1 MTCPKTTCG
10 FDAPDPIGDEE
21 ILACPNGGALIT
33 PDELVVHSGGC
44 TFATA
49 HADFV
54 QGLIETVSSKIADVY
69 GVPTIAPCL
78 GTRCFDVL
86 PCGTI
91 RIDPMLRVDSVELAA
106 GCGCYDDCDRTYTE
120 VDLCDLVVSGDMDLA
135 PWTGMRLCRT
145 HPLCG
150 RGSARVTGVFG
161 QIWPIPPALKA
172 IVIMA
177 VARLYRAATKSGDVI
192 TNREDGS
199 LKFDVTDLVISK
211 ELALLPTG
219 LFSYRWRGV

>member
-10 FDAPDPIGDEE
+10 FDASDPIGDEE

-33 PDELVVHSGGC
+33 PDELVIHPNGC
-44 TFATA
+44 SISAG

-54 QGLIETVSSKIADVY
+54 QGLIEAVSGKIADVY

-78 GTRCFDVL
+78 GERCFPVDS
-86 PCGTI
+86 CGVI
-91 RIDPMLRVDSVELAA
+91 RIDPMLRVDSVEIAS
-106 GCGCYDDCDRTYTE
+106 GCNCHETCDRTYTE
-120 VDLCDLVVSGDMDLA
+120 IDLCDLVVSGDMDLP
-135 PWTGMRLCRT
+135 PWTGMRLCGT
-145 HPLCG
+145 HALCG
-150 RGSARVTGVFG
+150 HGSARVTGVFG
-161 QIWPIPPALKA
+161 QVWPIPPALKGIA
-172 IVIMA
+172 IMA
-177 VARLYRAATKSGDVI
+177 VARLYRSATKGGDVI

-219 LFSYRWRGV
+219 LFSYRWRPV

>member
-33 PDELVVHSGGC
+33 PDELVIHPNGCSISSGH
-44 TFATA
+44 T
-49 HADFV
+49 DFV
-54 QGLIETVSSKIADVY
+54 QGLIEAVSGRIADVY
-69 GVPTIAPCL
+69 GVPGIAPCL
-78 GTRCFDVL
+78 GVRCFDVE

-91 RIDPMLRVDSVELAA
+91 GIDPMLRVDSVEIAP
-106 GCGCYDDCDRTYTE
+106 GCSCSETCDRVYTE
-120 VDLCDLVVSGDMDLA
+120 VDLCDLVVSGDLDLA
-135 PWTGMRLCRT
+135 PWTGMRLCST
-145 HPLCG
+145 SALCG
-150 RGSARVTGVFG
+150 HGSARVTGVFG
-161 QIWPIPPALKA
+161 QMWPIPPAIKA
-172 IVIMA
+172 IAIMA
-177 VARLYRAATKSGDVI
+177 VARLYRSATKGGDVI

-219 LFSYRWRGV
+219 LFSYRWRAV

>member
-33 PDELVVHSGGC
+33 PDELVIHPNGCSISSG
-44 TFATA
+44 

-54 QGLIETVSSKIADVY
+54 QGLIEAVSSRIADYY

-78 GTRCFDVL
+78 GVRCFPVDS
-86 PCGTI
+86 CGNV
-91 RIDPMLRVDSVELAA
+91 RIDPMLRVDEVEIA
-106 GCGCYDDCDRTYTE
+106 GGCTCGEPCDRVYTA
-120 VDLCDLVVSGDMDLA
+120 VDLCDLVVDGDLDLP
-135 PWTGMRLCRT
+135 PWTGMRLCGT
-145 HPLCG
+145 LALCG

-161 QIWPIPPALKA
+161 QMWPIPPAIKA
-172 IVIMA
+172 IAIMA

-199 LKFDVTDLVISK
+199 LKFDVTDLAISK
-211 ELALLPTG
+211 ELSLLPTG
-219 LFSYRWRGV
+219 LFSYQWRPV

>member
-10 FDAPDPIGDEE
+10 FGAADPIGDEE

-33 PDELVVHSGGC
+33 PDELVIHPNGCSISSG
-44 TFATA
+44 

-54 QGLIETVSSKIADVY
+54 QGLIEAVAGKIADAY

-78 GTRCFDVL
+78 GVRCFPVDS
-86 PCGTI
+86 CGVI
-91 RIDPMLRVDSVELAA
+91 RIDPMLRVDSVEIASD
-106 GCGCYDDCDRTYTE
+106 CNCHESCDRTYAGI
-120 VDLCDLVVSGDMDLA
+120 DLCDLVVSGDMDLP
-135 PWTGMRLCRT
+135 PWTGMRLCST
-145 HPLCG
+145 HALCG
-150 RGSARVTGVFG
+150 YGAARVTGVFG
-161 QIWPIPPALKA
+161 QLWPIPPAIKA
-172 IVIMA
+172 IAIMA
-177 VARLYRAATKSGDVI
+177 VARLYRAATKGGDVI

-219 LFSYRWRGV
+219 LFSYRWRPV